1 MNSELI
7 EKAQELKN
15 KGFAT
20 GEIADELNVSMDTAI
35 WLTFQKV
42 NQRKVKDAP
51 TDFAIDWS
59 NIGENS
65 TRLRSVSDA
74 LANMV
79 LKYEAEI
86 ILGIAISG
94 IPFATMISDCLEEY
108 NLNTSL
114 AIFHPKKHGSDE
126 TEQER
131 TGALSKNFAS
141 VKGKKV
147 VIVDDVV
154 TSGNTLKEVI
164 SIVKQQGGIPIAAAI
179 LVDKIGISEIDRV
192 PIESLIKVS
201 RLG

>member
-1 MNSELI
+1 MNKELI
-7 EKAQELKN
+7 EKAHELKN

-51 TDFAIDWS
+51 TDFAINW
-59 NIGENS
+59 NKIGGNS
-65 TRLRSVSDA
+65 ARLRNVSDA

-79 LKYEAEI
+79 LKYESDV
-86 ILGIAISG
+86 ILGVAISG
-94 IPFATMISDCLEEY
+94 IPFATMISDYLDDY
-108 NLNTSL
+108 NINTSL
-114 AIFHPKKHGSDE
+114 AIFHPKKQGSDDE
-126 TEQER
+126 HER
-131 TGALSKNFAS
+131 TGAISKNFAS

-154 TSGNTLKEVI
+154 TSGATLKDVI
-164 SIVKQQGGIPIAAAI
+164 SVVKQQRGNPIAAAI
-179 LVDKIGISEIDRV
+179 LIDKVGISEIDGV
-192 PIESLIKVS
+192 PIESLIKIN

>member
-1 MNSELI
+1 MNKELI

-51 TDFAIDWS
+51 TDFAINW
-59 NIGENS
+59 NKIGGNS
-65 TRLRSVSDA
+65 ARLRNVSNA

-79 LKYEAEI
+79 LKYESDV
-86 ILGIAISG
+86 ILGVAISG
-94 IPFATMISDCLEEY
+94 VPFATMVSDYLDDY
-108 NLNTSL
+108 NINTSL
-114 AIFHPKKHGSDE
+114 AIFHPKKQSSDDE
-126 TEQER
+126 HER
-131 TGALSKNFAS
+131 TGAISKNFAS

-147 VIVDDVV
+147 VIVDDIV
-154 TSGNTLKEVI
+154 TSGATLRDVI
-164 SIVKQQGGIPIAAAI
+164 SVVKQQKGNPIAATV
-179 LVDKIGISEIDRV
+179 LVDKVGINEIDGV
-192 PIESLIKVS
+192 PIESLIKIN